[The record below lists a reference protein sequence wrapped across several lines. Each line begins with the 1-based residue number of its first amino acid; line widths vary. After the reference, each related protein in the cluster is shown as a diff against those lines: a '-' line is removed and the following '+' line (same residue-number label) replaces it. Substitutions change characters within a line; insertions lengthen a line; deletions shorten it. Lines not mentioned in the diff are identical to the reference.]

1 MGGGKATLMA
11 SSVEDDSEGESAEF
25 GTTPIGET
33 PAPHDAG
40 GDADFDM
47 SVLY

>member
-1 MGGGKATLMA
+1 MA

-25 GTTPIGET
+25 GTTPTGET
-33 PAPHDAG
+33 PALHDAG

-47 SVLY
+47 SALY

>member
-1 MGGGKATLMA
+1 MA

-25 GTTPIGET
+25 GTTPTGET
-33 PAPHDAG
+33 PALHDDAG

-47 SVLY
+47 SALY

>member
-1 MGGGKATLMA
+1 MA

-25 GTTPIGET
+25 TTPTGET
-33 PAPHDAG
+33 PALHDAG

-47 SVLY
+47 SALY

>member
-1 MGGGKATLMA
+1 MA

-25 GTTPIGET
+25 GTTPTGET
-33 PAPHDAG
+33 PALRDAR

-47 SVLY
+47 SALY